1 MLQFL
6 AVARSVVFAVFAGAL
21 LVAIGSWLVR
31 TRRISPFS
39 PLGRRLR
46 GATDP
51 VIRPVETRVIRL
63 GGNPVNAGWW
73 LVVGVMIAGVLG
85 LSLLTWLVGTLQL
98 LAHDIHSGGGARAIT
113 YRVVTMI
120 YDVLVV
126 ALVVRVIASWFGF
139 FRYSPWL
146 RPAYWLTDW
155 LVDPIR
161 RFMPPV
167 AMFDLS
173 PLVAWVVLWAMKE
186 FVVRVLI

>member
-6 AVARSVVFAVFAGAL
+6 AVARYAVFAVFLIAF
-21 LVAIGSWLVR
+21 LVAVGSWLVR

-39 PLGRRLR
+39 PLGRSLR

-51 VIRPVETRVIRL
+51 VMRPVETRVIRL

-73 LVVGVMIAGVLG
+73 LVVGVMVAGVLL
-85 LSLLTWLVGTLQL
+85 LSLLNWLAGSALFLAQGLQ
-98 LAHDIHSGGGARAIT
+98 GGPRGLV
-113 YRVVTMI
+113 Y
-120 YDVLVV
+120 VLVTLIYKV
-126 ALVVRVIASWFGF
+126 LVAALVIRVIASWLGF

-146 RPAYWLTDW
+146 RPVYWLTDW
-155 LVDPIR
+155 LVNPIR

-173 PLVAWVVLWAMKE
+173 PLVAWFVLWAIKE
-186 FVVRVLI
+186 FLLRVVV